1 MVGGLMQAAP
11 NVYRKYLRNKGA
23 TPAGV
28 VCSLSRVIFYKHSNP
43 PDLRYCNRLAFF

>member
-1 MVGGLMQAAP
+1 MVGGLMQAAS

-28 VCSLSRVIFYKHSNP
+28 EPLSSSR
-43 PDLRYCNRLAFF
+43 